1 MRTTPRPFDS
11 MSYARGS
18 DSVFPLER
26 RSLRQHDL
34 DGTHVRRAAILGG
47 HLLRRDADI
56 AHLGVGDEPPADDL
70 GDIDR
75 SRDRPSAG
83 FDDDLPRTSVEIR
96 DDREHVIHR
105 RFLPDVD
112 DARVDRESAT
122 TGDEAESGRAV
133 LILSGRASGLKR
145 EARKRFKTEI
155 PWRSGT
161 RNGTGPRLG
170 FPFGGGPNP
179 VLRPRGREGPQ
190 SAPVDR
196 CRALRWPLGARAV
209 RHLHLAAPVNFAK
222 LF

>member
-1 MRTTPRPFDS
+1 

-26 RSLRQHDL
+26 RSLRQHNL

-83 FDDDLPRTSVEIR
+83 FDDDLPRTSVEIG

-112 DARVDRESAT
+112 DARVNRESAT

-133 LILSGRASGLKR
+133 LILSGRALGSNTGL
-145 EARKRFKTEI
+145 E
-155 PWRSGT
+155 
-161 RNGTGPRLG
+161 N
-170 FPFGGGPNP
+170 
-179 VLRPRGREGPQ
+179 VLRPRFLREAGRAMARDRDSGFH
-190 SAPVDR
+190 SAAGLIRYFDQEDEKSLRVNPWILV
-196 CRALRWPLGARAV
+196 ALCAALSALVLYVTYAWPLG
-209 RHLHLAAPVNFAK
+209 P
-222 LF
+222 

>member
-34 DGTHVRRAAILGG
+34 DGTHVRRAAILGC

-56 AHLGVGDEPPADDL
+56 SHLGIGDEAPADDL

-75 SRDRPSAG
+75 TRDRTSAG
-83 FDDDLPRTSVEIR
+83 YDDDLPRTSVEVR

-122 TGDEAESGRAV
+122 TGDESESGRAV
-133 LILSGRASGLKR
+133 LILSGRASGLQR
-145 EARKRFKTEI
+145 RARKRFKTDI
-155 PWRSGT
+155 PTSIGT

-170 FPFGGGPNP
+170 FPFGGGPHP
-179 VLRPRGREGPQ
+179 
-190 SAPVDR
+190 
-196 CRALRWPLGARAV
+196 
-209 RHLHLAAPVNFAK
+209 
-222 LF
+222 